1 MIFLTFFHKTY
12 VVAILLELSCVANVN
27 GEGGGG
33 GGSGVTTCYS
43 CYGVLIG

>member
-33 GGSGVTTCYS
+33 GGVGSQHVTP
-43 CYGVLIG
+43 VMEF